1 MIGFRDH
8 LGLDWPSDNAFLA
21 GVERLLNDR
30 ESELLLGSPHDDAT
44 PGGVVQLRYRWGIW
58 RAEVVDHQRGSG
70 SLVLRL
76 LDEPADESSP
86 SGDDGDVA
94 AMTEVDGRG
103 SQPAGRR

>member
-1 MIGFRDH
+1 MTGRQLTVDFNRVIAGSLIPANGRRAVP
-8 LGLDWPSDNAFLA
+8 GTALDVGTIVVVGD
-21 GVERLLNDR
+21 
-30 ESELLLGSPHDDAT
+30 
-44 PGGVVQLRYRWGIW
+44 GGWGIW